1 MSTKHKP
8 HPARELL
15 ESAHLFASSLTDL
28 LEDKLVRE
36 VSRRRLSFA
45 QMQTLQ
51 LLNATE
57 RNTVSEIALFLGVSN
72 AAASKTVDRLARGK
86 WLRRAEVANDR
97 RSTPLSLTEAGRR
110 VLAAYDAARLN
121 KLQTLFR
128 EFSPDDVQR
137 VSRILETLSK
147 RMCERTPSVDD
158 GCSGC
163 EVFFSERCLLRAS
176 SARRCTHKR
185 LRSIDKTPRQTAVIK
200 KPGQIHTPA
209 LRAAEPGNS

>member
-15 ESAHLFASSLTDL
+15 ASAHLFASSLTDL
-28 LEDKLVRE
+28 LEGKLVRE

-57 RNTVSEIALFLGVSN
+57 RNTVSEIAIFLGVSN

-86 WLRRAEVANDR
+86 WLRRAEVGNDR

-110 VLAAYDAARLN
+110 VLAAYEAARLME
-121 KLQTLFR
+121 LQKLFR
-128 EFSPDDVQR
+128 ESPLDEVQQ

-147 RMCERTPSVDD
+147 RMCERTPSNDD

-176 SARRCTHKR
+176 SDRRCTHKR
-185 LRSIDKTPRQTAVIK
+185 SRSLDETPRQTAVIK
-200 KPGQIHTPA
+200 EPRQIHNPA
-209 LRAAEPGNS
+209 LRAAGPGNS